1 VETCRVKYG
10 VADVVQNLEGGV
22 EDYEENRPTKEVVE
36 GVYGSLEETQSVLSF
51 LQIEKEWVV
60 H

>member
-1 VETCRVKYG
+1 VEACRVKYG
-10 VADVVQNLEGGV
+10 VADVVHNLEGGV
-22 EDYEENRPTKEVVE
+22 EDYEENRPTEEVVE
-36 GVYGSLEETQSVLSF
+36 DVYGSLEETQSVLSF

>member
-1 VETCRVKYG
+1 VVTCRVKYG

-51 LQIEKEWVV
+51 LQIE
-60 H
+60 

>member
-10 VADVVQNLEGGV
+10 VADVVHNLEGGV
-22 EDYEENRPTKEVVE
+22 EDYEENRPTEEVVE

-51 LQIEKEWVV
+51 LQIEKE
-60 H
+60 